1 MQNHINCV
9 VSELG
14 GEEFSNYLVYVSG
27 NTSVWLFYVT
37 LDLYPG
43 RSWRQFHILFLSYV
57 QRSQLSNRVQFIWPR
72 TYRKNCKLC
81 MLKDKKRTS
90 TPT

>member
-27 NTSVWLFYVT
+27 NWFFYVT

-43 RSWRQFHILFLSYV
+43 RGCRQFHILFFCRMCNAVCLATEFSLSGHE
-57 QRSQLSNRVQFIWPR
+57 P
-72 TYRKNCKLC
+72 TEKTANCVC
-81 MLKDKKRTS
+81 
-90 TPT
+90 